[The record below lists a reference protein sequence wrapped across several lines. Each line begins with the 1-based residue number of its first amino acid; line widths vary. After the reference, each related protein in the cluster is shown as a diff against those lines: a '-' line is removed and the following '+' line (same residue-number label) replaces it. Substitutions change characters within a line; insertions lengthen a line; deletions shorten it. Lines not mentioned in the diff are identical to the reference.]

1 MKISLACDHG
11 GLSLKLAVKQHLE
24 ALGHQV
30 EDFGT
35 HTRDSCDYS
44 DFAAPAAQAVAKGQ
58 CERGIVICTTGIGVS
73 ITANKVKGIRC
84 ALLSDLMSARLT
96 RQQARDSAI
105 SLLEDAAKQED
116 ADKEVAN
123 QASESIQVL
132 ASYTLKEAQI
142 ENLVTAKGYTDCV
155 AFMGDDSLSIVVSTA
170 DGTLNSTDV
179 AKITDI
185 AMTETGYAA
194 SAIRIMA
201 SN

>member
-96 RQQARDSAI
+96 RQHNDANMVCIGARVI
-105 SLLEDAAKQED
+105 GPE
-116 ADKEVAN
+116 
-123 QASESIQVL
+123 
-132 ASYTLKEAQI
+132 
-142 ENLVTAKGYTDCV
+142 TAKMIV
-155 AFMGDDSLSIVVSTA
+155 EAFLTTPFEGGRHQKRVDM
-170 DGTLNSTDV
+170 
-179 AKITDI
+179 ITDI
-185 AMTETGYAA
+185 EN
-194 SAIRIMA
+194 RE